1 MTMPQRGNSGD
12 VWLTPKHIIDAL
24 GKFDLDPC
32 AAPLPRPWETA
43 SASFVEA
50 DDGLSQEW
58 FGRVWMNP
66 PYGRGI
72 GAWMKKMAEHAKA
85 GGGGI
90 SLVFARTDTK
100 AWQDYVLPY
109 TKRILFLQGRLRFH
123 TPDGLPGKDV
133 ANAPSALIAYTI
145 DDALALSES
154 GIPGWIVEPVKQ
166 LKG

>member
-1 MTMPQRGNSGD
+1 M
-12 VWLTPKHIIDAL
+12 VWAGVDESAVWSWYWC
-24 GKFDLDPC
+24 LD
-32 AAPLPRPWETA
+32 E
-43 SASFVEA
+43 EN
-50 DDGLSQEW
+50 
-58 FGRVWMNP
+58 GRACE
-66 PYGRGI
+66 GRR
-72 GAWMKKMAEHAKA
+72 
-85 GGGGI
+85 GGI

-109 TKRILFLQGRLRFH
+109 AKRILFLQGRLRFH